1 VRRRSFIALVAIVLG
16 SGAVFAW
23 PSVSEL
29 LRSPVPVGAALPV
42 TAVATASA
50 APTVLPVLSPRPTAA
65 PTPTSGPRPTA
76 SIEPAVQRASAVAR
90 GLAGDGL
97 GAPDP
102 RRLGGYR
109 WPLANGVITGRF
121 GPSPYGALVVHGE
134 RFHDGIDVASFC
146 GDRVVAAHD
155 GRVLAA
161 GRRFDAWIGWIGS
174 LGPHERRMDRLHK
187 WSELPIVVIID
198 DGDGYR
204 AIYAHF
210 NAVTV
215 RAGQYVRAGQQI
227 GWEGSTGFAT
237 GCHVHFGLFSPL
249 EGDRLELRPDV
260 HRRTK
265 YPRYEIA
272 RIDPLLVLPALQP
285 GKTIGP
291 FPTPSPAPSS
301 VPSPGGP
308 REVGAAPHRA
318 QRS

>member
-29 LRSPVPVGAALPV
+29 LRSPVPVGAVLPV

-50 APTVLPVLSPRPTAA
+50 APTVLPVLPPRPTAA
-65 PTPTSGPRPTA
+65 PTPTSSLRPTA
-76 SIEPAVQRASAVAR
+76 RPQPAVVRDLGVAR
-90 GLAGDGL
+90 GLSGDGP

-102 RRLGGYR
+102 RRLSGYR
-109 WPLANGVITGRF
+109 WPLANGVISSRF
-121 GPSPYGALVVHGE
+121 GASPYGALLVEGR

-146 GDRVVAAHD
+146 GDKVVAAHD

-161 GRRFDAWIGWIGS
+161 GRRFDAWIGWVGS
-174 LGPHERRMDRLHK
+174 LGPHQRRMDRLHK
-187 WSELPIVVIID
+187 WGELPITVIID
-198 DGDGYR
+198 NGDGYR

-249 EGDRLELRPDV
+249 EVDRLELRPDV
-260 HRRTK
+260 HRRTR
-265 YPRYEIA
+265 YPSYEIA
-272 RIDPLLVLPALQP
+272 RIDPLLVLPALP
-285 GKTIGP
+285 RGKTIGP
-291 FPTPSPAPSS
+291 FPMPSPAPSS
-301 VPSPGGP
+301 VP
-308 REVGAAPHRA
+308 
-318 QRS
+318 

>member
-1 VRRRSFIALVAIVLG
+1 MRRRSFIALVAIVLG

-29 LRSPVPVGAALPV
+29 LRSPVPVGAVLPV

-50 APTVLPVLSPRPTAA
+50 APTVLPVVSPP
-65 PTPTSGPRPTA
+65 PTPAATPTA
-76 SIEPAVQRASAVAR
+76 SPGPTANPEPAESLPVLRGPAVTR
-90 GLAGDGL
+90 GLAGDGP

-102 RRLGGYR
+102 RRLSGYR
-109 WPLANGVITGRF
+109 WPLANGVISSPF
-121 GPSPYGALVVHGE
+121 GPSPYGALLVDGE
-134 RFHDGIDVASFC
+134 RFHDGIDIASFC

-161 GRRFDAWIGWIGS
+161 GRRFDPWIGWIGS
-174 LGPHERRMDRLHK
+174 LGPHERRMDRLNK
-187 WSELPIVVIID
+187 WGELPVTVIID

-215 RAGQYVRAGQQI
+215 RSGQYVRAGQQI

-249 EGDRLELRPDV
+249 AVDRLELRPDV
-260 HRRTK
+260 QRRTK
-265 YPRYEIA
+265 YPPYEIG
-272 RIDPLLVLPALQP
+272 RIDPLLVLPALP
-285 GKTIGP
+285 RGKTIGP
-291 FPTPSPAPSS
+291 FPTPSPAPSI
-301 VPSPGGP
+301 VP
-308 REVGAAPHRA
+308 
-318 QRS
+318 